1 MANLTFILLAAPMAL
16 AGLSVPAA
24 ASEDDGERRTAV
36 VKYGDLNLSTAKGRE
51 ALTSRVKYAV
61 RKVCNSRPHY
71 RQTLAERAPAI
82 QCEKSAM
89 ADADVKLAALFNGDG
104 ARLADAGRLVIAAA
118 P

>member
-16 AGLSVPAA
+16 TGLSVPAS
-24 ASEDDGERRTAV
+24 ASEDDSERRTAI

-51 ALTSRVKYAV
+51 ALSSRVKFAV
-61 RKVCNSRPHY
+61 RQVCGSRPHY

-104 ARLADAGRLVIAAA
+104 ARFADAGGLVIAAS